1 MIVFER
7 RLGSLFNPLRHDSVT
22 FRSVQP
28 ESALSAGCRVH
39 TSKTQLSWL
48 RVTATWGFFFVGAS
62 HLHHVCLLLSF
73 ALKPMEL
80 CANNSLLLKS
90 IKN

>member
-7 RLGSLFNPLRHDSVT
+7 GLGGLFNPLRHNSVT
-22 FRSVQP
+22 SRSVQP
-28 ESALSAGCRVH
+28 ESTLSAGCRVL

-48 RVTATWGFFFVGAS
+48 RVAAAWGFFPVGAS

-80 CANNSLLLKS
+80 CANNSLLPKP